1 MGSIRDKIIADQT
14 RLSAEKPWAAAVTKD
29 FTKFDTGAQKEVEGK
44 LRMDLIPP
52 EVEKAYAEVLTFG
65 VRKYD
70 DRNWQKGIPYMSCV
84 AALKRHLNS
93 WLLKEDINEE
103 SGFNHVK
110 HVLFWAAALTYFV
123 ENANLELD
131 DR

>member
-1 MGSIRDKIIADQT
+1 MGSIRDNIIAD
-14 RLSAEKPWAAAVTKD
+14 AVEKEFKQFV
-29 FTKFDTGAQKEVEGK
+29 TGAQKEVEGK

-65 VRKYD
+65 ASKYD

-84 AALKRHLNS
+84 APLKRHLNS
-93 WLLKEDINEE
+93 WLLKEDINAE

-110 HVLFWAAALTYFV
+110 HILFWAAALTYFV
-123 ENANLELD
+123 ENGNLELD